1 MMLIMNLI
9 TLLVIWVGSNQVSGF
24 QMEVGDMM
32 AYMQYV
38 MQIIMAFLMMSMMFI
53 MIPRAI
59 VSINRVVEVLQTKS
73 SITDPRH
80 PSCPDKVR
88 GVVEYRNVSF
98 HYPGGDGDVLSDISF
113 TALPGQITAFIGA
126 TGSGKSTLV
135 NLLPRFYD
143 VTGGEILID
152 GVNIKDWPLHKLR
165 QSLGFVPQKGILFSG
180 TIRSNLAYG
189 DRTASGEQI
198 ERSAR
203 IAQAMEFIESK
214 PDLFDTMIAQ
224 GGGNVSGGQKQRLSI
239 ARALVKDAPINI
251 FDDSFSALDFKTD
264 AKLRAALRE
273 ETGDTT
279 QFLVAQRIST
289 IMNADQII
297 VLDHGKMVG
306 RGTHRELM
314 AGCKVYREIA
324 LSQLSEEELQ

>member
-1 MMLIMNLI
+1 M
-9 TLLVIWVGSNQVSGF
+9 
-24 QMEVGDMM
+24 
-32 AYMQYV
+32 
-38 MQIIMAFLMMSMMFI
+38 
-53 MIPRAI
+53 
-59 VSINRVVEVLQTKS
+59 
-73 SITDPRH
+73 
-80 PSCPDKVR
+80 
-88 GVVEYRNVSF
+88 
-98 HYPGGDGDVLSDISF
+98 
-113 TALPGQITAFIGA
+113 
-126 TGSGKSTLV
+126 
-135 NLLPRFYD
+135 
-143 VTGGEILID
+143 
-152 GVNIKDWPLHKLR
+152 
-165 QSLGFVPQKGILFSG
+165 PQKGILFSG
-180 TIRSNLAYG
+180 TIHSNLAYG

-264 AKLRAALRE
+264 AKLRAALKE